1 MTLHGRLK
9 HNARMAA
16 AAGKDPCLIC
26 DIVAGRLESSRVH
39 EDEHVVA
46 FMDIQPVT
54 QGHLLVVPRA
64 HADFLEVLDED
75 LGARIFRVA
84 HRLAR
89 ALRRSGL
96 PCDGVNMFLAD
107 GEAAFQEVFHVHLHV
122 FPRTAGDGFRID
134 ADWRVR
140 DRDELDATAERI
152 RRGINALPS

>member
-1 MTLHGRLK
+1 MTSRGRLK

-16 AAGKDPCLIC
+16 ADDSPCLFC

-39 EDEHVVA
+39 EDAHVVA

-54 QGHLLVVPRA
+54 PGHLLVIPRA
-64 HADFLEVLDED
+64 HADSLEVLDED
-75 LGARIFRVA
+75 LGTRIFGVA

-107 GEAAFQEVFHVHLHV
+107 GEAAFQEVSMCTCMCSRE
-122 FPRTAGDGFRID
+122 PRATVSASTLTGVCGTATNSTPQQS
-134 ADWRVR
+134 AS
-140 DRDELDATAERI
+140 AA
-152 RRGINALPS
+152 A